1 MATGE
6 VGKKPKIVLWD
17 AYTGVTIRVIY
28 FHRRGVSNLAFSR
41 CGELLVS
48 CGMDDDRMI
57 AVHNVSTGA
66 LVGKGKAGR
75 GIDILTITVSTDG
88 RFVTGGKRHIKF
100 WELPAASAAGGELSC
115 KGGIYNNKAIKSR
128 TVVSSTFLGTDCI
141 TGMSD
146 GTLLLWKDRSA
157 TKFVKAHEGAVMTL
171 CCLPEK
177 SSVGGSNDLGPHFVS
192 GGRDGKVHIWSYKM
206 VKTWSLDL
214 ADPATSPPSSNPQ
227 IRAVATIDDR
237 LILGTKAS
245 EIYEIDLLTTDKNL
259 YRLCQ
264 GHYDERSE
272 TWGLCAH
279 PTRQKFY
286 TVGDDMTARL
296 WDAKS
301 KRLESMVYLGKKARS
316 VAVRPDGGHV
326 AVGCYDGHVKI
337 LSADLASEIAD
348 ASPTPAWIEAIV
360 YSPNNERLAVGAHD
374 NKIYLLDTK
383 TYSVR
388 EICKRAQ
395 LLHYQHGF
403 FCRL

>member
-1 MATGE
+1 M
-6 VGKKPKIVLWD
+6 
-17 AYTGVTIRVIY
+17 
-28 FHRRGVSNLAFSR
+28 
-41 CGELLVS
+41 
-48 CGMDDDRMI
+48 
-57 AVHNVSTGA
+57 
-66 LVGKGKAGR
+66 
-75 GIDILTITVSTDG
+75 
-88 RFVTGGKRHIKF
+88 
-100 WELPAASAAGGELSC
+100 
-115 KGGIYNNKAIKSR
+115 
-128 TVVSSTFLGTDCI
+128 
-141 TGMSD
+141 
-146 GTLLLWKDRSA
+146 
-157 TKFVKAHEGAVMTL
+157 
-171 CCLPEK
+171 
-177 SSVGGSNDLGPHFVS
+177 
-192 GGRDGKVHIWSYKM
+192 
-206 VKTWSLDL
+206 
-214 ADPATSPPSSNPQ
+214 
-227 IRAVATIDDR
+227 ATIDDR

-388 EICKRAQ
+388 EICKGHSSYITNMDFSVDCKYLQSTSGAYE
-395 LLHYQHGF
+395 LLFWDATTGRQEKSSTAVRDVKWATFTSTLGWPVQGIWPTGSDMSDVNSADRNEDLSLIVTGDDFRRVKLFSYPAVKERSAFKEFKGHSEHVPNVRFSKDGKYVYSVGGLDKAVMQYEVVST
-403 FCRL
+403 RTVK